1 MKYLIRT
8 AEVQRFSNEINV
20 NKGNSVSIWKA
31 VRKAL
36 SEKPNQQLQYTKATK
51 LLAEEF
57 NGFFLHL
64 LGKKLF
70 LLPHN

>member
-31 VRKAL
+31 VRKTL
-36 SEKPNQQLQYTKATK
+36 SEKPNQQLQYTKDTK
-51 LLAEEF
+51 FLAAFWLVSSISAGECVG
-57 NGFFLHL
+57 NWDSL
-64 LGKKLF
+64 
-70 LLPHN
+70 